1 MTIFLR
7 LIAWA
12 LAVAVAFATVGPPQF
27 RPYTGLGQTG
37 EHALAFFAVGFAFGL
52 AYRNNRVVTALVAVV
67 VSGAIEMLQ
76 FWAPGR
82 HARLSDFIVDALAI
96 CAGLAMTAALDRIH
110 QTQTT

>member
-12 LAVAVAFATVGPPQF
+12 LAVAVTFATVGPPQF
-27 RPYTGLGQTG
+27 RPHTALGQSG
-37 EHALAFFAVGFAFGL
+37 EHALAFFVVGFTFGL
-52 AYRNNRVVTALVAVV
+52 AYRHKRVVTALVAVV

-82 HARLSDFIVDALAI
+82 HARLSDFVVDALAV
-96 CAGLAMTAALDRIH
+96 CAGLAMTAALDRVN